1 MVTPAIHRF
10 SVRPKVRSWKCLLGA
25 FPVLFL
31 LLSGT
36 GDVQAQEPVQHVYT
50 ARLIRSE
57 GVNPF
62 KPMLADVLNWLP
74 EAEITLEREEDVL
87 HIRTQGE
94 LSPVEMR
101 AHLEPYGI
109 QLAAFLKDGV
119 PLAGTVDE
127 GKTLPWLSDL
137 ERGAELGPEEIA
149 ARKDAWVL
157 DHPEE
162 YLRLLNSAPTT
173 PEPR

>member
-1 MVTPAIHRF
+1 MPDDSLYRFPAQLESLAAMVGLKREGRILSAIHHP
-10 SVRPKVRSWKCLLGA
+10 SVVAVIDYQKSRDGGCL
-25 FPVLFL
+25 F
-31 LLSGT
+31 
-36 GDVQAQEPVQHVYT
+36 
-50 ARLIRSE
+50 
-57 GVNPF
+57 
-62 KPMLADVLNWLP
+62 LNWLP